1 MEYLGKNIIN
11 KLLHIVR
18 YYHFFIILHPTI
30 CINIQLKVMHFW
42 VDLQISWGKEITLQ
56 L

>member
-1 MEYLGKNIIN
+1 MEHLVKNIIN
-11 KLLHIVR
+11 KLLQIVI

-42 VDLQISWGKEITLQ
+42 VDLQIFLGKETTLR